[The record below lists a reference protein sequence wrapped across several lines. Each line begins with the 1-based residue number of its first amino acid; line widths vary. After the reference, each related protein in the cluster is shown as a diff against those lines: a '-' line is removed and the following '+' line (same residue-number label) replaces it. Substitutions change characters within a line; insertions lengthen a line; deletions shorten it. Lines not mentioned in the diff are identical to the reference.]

1 MADPRAPRVHAKILV
16 VEDDDGVRRA
26 VVRMLQAAG
35 HEATAAANGEEAVAL
50 VDGEFDV
57 VLTDLML
64 GGTING
70 NEVTRRFRAGGFTDV
85 IIMTAYPQLDT
96 AIQGLRDGAYDYIA
110 KPVAE
115 EYLRVV
121 VARCLEKRR
130 MSEELTR
137 ERGLRAELHRAYTE
151 LASLSRVR
159 DIFGQF
165 ATPEVADI
173 VMTHPE
179 DFLTRGERRRVTV
192 MFADVRDFTL
202 YAASVP
208 PEQTTAAMN
217 EIFGVLQDALRAEG
231 GILNKF
237 LGDGA
242 MALFGAP
249 IPLKGHE
256 AAAVRA
262 ALRAQEGYA
271 ALAGRRRARG
281 LAPLGVGIG
290 INSGMVVAGCLG
302 TKTRTE
308 YSVIGAP
315 INLAARLEKAAGAG
329 QVLVGPETAATLGAE
344 FELRDL
350 GERKFHGINE
360 AVTVRLVAGR
370 ARAAAAGAEP
380 TAGR

>member
-1 MADPRAPRVHAKILV
+1 MSEDRAPRSWAKILV

-26 VVRMLQAAG
+26 VVRMLQTAG
-35 HEATAAANGEEAVAL
+35 HEVTAAATGEEAVVL
-50 VDGEFDV
+50 VGGEFDV

-64 GGTING
+64 GGAING

-85 IIMTAYPQLDT
+85 IIMTAYPQLDS

-110 KPVAE
+110 KPVSE

-130 MSEELTR
+130 LSAELAR
-137 ERGLRAELHRAYTE
+137 EKELRAELHRAYTE

-165 ATPEVADI
+165 ATPEVADL
-173 VMTHPE
+173 VMKHPE
-179 DFLTRGERRRVTV
+179 DFRTRGERRRVTV
-192 MFADVRDFTL
+192 LFADVRDFTL

-208 PEQTTAAMN
+208 PEQTTEAMN
-217 EIFGVLQDALRAEG
+217 EVFGVLQDALRAEG

-242 MALFGAP
+242 MVLFGAP

-256 AAAVRA
+256 AAAVRS
-262 ALRAQEGYA
+262 ALSAQ
-271 ALAGRRRARG
+271 AGFAELSERRRARG

-290 INSGMVVAGCLG
+290 INTGSVVAGCLG
-302 TKTRTE
+302 SKTRTE

-315 INLAARLEKAAGAG
+315 INLAARLEKAAEAG
-329 QVLVGPETAATLGAE
+329 QVLVGPETAAAIGAE

-350 GERKFHGINE
+350 GARTFHGIPE
-360 AVTVRLVAGR
+360 AVTVRLVVGR
-370 ARAAAAGAEP
+370 VPAAAAAP
-380 TAGR
+380 GRKAAP

>member
-1 MADPRAPRVHAKILV
+1 MPEAGAAHGRAKILV

-35 HEATAAANGEEAVAL
+35 HEATAAASGEEAVAL
-50 VDGEFDV
+50 VGGEFDV

-64 GGTING
+64 GGAING

-110 KPVAE
+110 KPVSE

-121 VARCLEKRR
+121 VSRCLEKRR
-130 MSEELTR
+130 LSEELTR
-137 ERGLRAELHRAYTE
+137 ERELRAELHRAYTE

-165 ATPEVADI
+165 ATPEVAEI

-192 MFADVRDFTL
+192 MFADVRDFTP

-271 ALAGRRRARG
+271 ALAERRRARG

-290 INSGMVVAGCLG
+290 INTGLVVAGCLG
-302 TKTRTE
+302 SKTRTE

-329 QVLVGPETAATLGAE
+329 QVLVGPETAAALGAE

-350 GERKFHGINE
+350 GERRFHGISE

-370 ARAAAAGAEP
+370 ARAAAAPGHK
-380 TAGR
+380 AGR